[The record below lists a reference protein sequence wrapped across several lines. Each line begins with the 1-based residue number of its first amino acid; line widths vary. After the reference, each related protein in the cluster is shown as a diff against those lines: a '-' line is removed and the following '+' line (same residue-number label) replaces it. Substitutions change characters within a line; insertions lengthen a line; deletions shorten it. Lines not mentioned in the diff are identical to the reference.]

1 MALITRFT
9 PLLLL
14 FFLLINVVGCHKKN
28 EITDR
33 SLAQVD
39 SLLNEEELQQALVRL
54 GKIDTVSMNE
64 SQTAYYYLL
73 LVQAK
78 YKSFITATTDKEIN
92 FAVNYYKNNGDK
104 NRYIR
109 ALVYQGGVNEEL
121 GNLKKR
127 LIVIIKQKV
136 WQKIQIYIIW
146 VIQK

>member
-64 SQTAYYYLL
+64 SQTAYY
-73 LVQAK
+73 
-78 YKSFITATTDKEIN
+78 
-92 FAVNYYKNNGDK
+92 
-104 NRYIR
+104 
-109 ALVYQGGVNEEL
+109 
-121 GNLKKR
+121 
-127 LIVIIKQKV
+127 
-136 WQKIQIYIIW
+136 
-146 VIQK
+146 